1 MYLFMCMSVC
11 LHVSCAGMLD
21 EAVRSSGAR
30 VMDGCEHPCGLA
42 FFLLVGFLTVYFT
55 CLVLCGMDNR
65 NFHRD
70 TQECTMPG
78 E

>member
-30 VMDGCEHPCGLA
+30 VMDGCEHPCGFAFCWLA
-42 FFLLVGFLTVYFT
+42 MYFT

-70 TQECTMPG
+70 TQECIMPG